1 MYLNRVSLYPEKK
14 ICSQMRWESK
24 LLWLPVLLKI
34 TYPDLDLPR
43 KTASTVFVLFSLL
56 QAFRQWR
63 VERVIVRGYKKE
75 EGGGGGGDL
84 VPLLTTLP
92 HPLRC
97 GPCKLELHPH
107 IIAIT
112 KYLMWH
118 YCTSDAAFFC
128 STPLDEVAF

>member
-75 EGGGGGGDL
+75 EGGGGGGGFGSFAHNPTP
-84 VPLLTTLP
+84 PLKMWSLQTGTTSTHYSHYKIFNVALL
-92 HPLRC
+92 HLRC
-97 GPCKLELHPH
+97 SIFLQYT
-107 IIAIT
+107 IR
-112 KYLMWH
+112 
-118 YCTSDAAFFC
+118 
-128 STPLDEVAF
+128 